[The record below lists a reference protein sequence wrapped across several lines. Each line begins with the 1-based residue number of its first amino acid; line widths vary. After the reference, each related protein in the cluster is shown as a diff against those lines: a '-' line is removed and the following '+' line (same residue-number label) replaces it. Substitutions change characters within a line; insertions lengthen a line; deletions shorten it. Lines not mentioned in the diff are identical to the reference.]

1 MGEIIIKVPEDVREV
16 IETELPYEEIK
27 KKIEE
32 LERERKLKFL
42 LKFTEKY
49 AGKIDVPEVKEEE
62 LYE

>member
-32 LERERKLKFL
+32 LEREKKRKKALEIF
-42 LKFTEKY
+42 EKY
-49 AGKIDVPEVKEEE
+49 KHSIEVEEVKEEE
-62 LYE
+62 LYS